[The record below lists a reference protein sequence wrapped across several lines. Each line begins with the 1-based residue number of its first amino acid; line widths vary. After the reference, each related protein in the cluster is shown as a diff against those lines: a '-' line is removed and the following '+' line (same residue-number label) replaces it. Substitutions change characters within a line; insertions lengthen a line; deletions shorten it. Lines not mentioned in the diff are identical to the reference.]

1 MNNPL
6 INRSVD
12 MDMLILKTNINTN
25 FDFKYVRNSLNH
37 SYKINECTVDLTDRD
52 KVLRL
57 IGEDL
62 KMEDVINRINK
73 LGYYCEDLPG

>member
-1 MNNPL
+1 MNNKIRS
-6 INRSVD
+6 IN
-12 MDMLILKTNINTN
+12 MDMLILKTNINSN
-25 FDFKYVRNSLNH
+25 FDFKYVRNLLNN

-62 KMEDVINRINK
+62 KMEDVIKRINK
-73 LGYYCEDLPG
+73 LGFYCEDLPR